1 MLRFGFKFFHHL
13 ILLLCFTQLD
23 ELKKSVDER
32 QIVFEEGEA
41 AKKRL
46 QQEVEG
52 LLQRE
57 ENLLAKS
64 SRLEKSKNLEEK
76 VC

>member
-1 MLRFGFKFFHHL
+1 MLRFGFKFFHDL

-32 QIVFEEGEA
+32 QIVVEEGEA

-64 SRLEKSKNLEEK
+64 SRLEKSKKLQGE

>member
-1 MLRFGFKFFHHL
+1 MLRVGFKFFHHL
-13 ILLLCFTQLD
+13 ILLLYFTQLD

-32 QIVFEEGEA
+32 HIVFEEIEA

-57 ENLLAKS
+57 ESLLAKV
-64 SRLEKSKNLEEK
+64 SRLEKSKKLQEE

>member
-1 MLRFGFKFFHHL
+1 MLRFGFKFFHDL

-32 QIVFEEGEA
+32 QIVVEEGEA